1 MYASRW
7 TQGWMGFALL
17 WFLLAIA
24 FAPTNKV
31 YQQGMA
37 LFLWVPTLCLVW
49 PARSRLAEVW
59 RTQRMLCLAVLALC
73 GWALLSMLWSQ
84 EPDLTRG
91 PKRLLY
97 ILVFLLFFPIL
108 AGGRPERVI
117 RLMQWGGLGLAL
129 VALLAIIRFYWLE
142 GNPWFGRLSGLGELA
157 HPILGGYALGL
168 AMVWMLSWVP
178 PSRLMRVVW
187 CLALGVL
194 CAFVVLCQSRG
205 VAVAL
210 LATILTAPL
219 WRRDRQTLLL
229 ALASLLFAIVVF
241 WLLAPLVLERGVSYR
256 PQIFM
261 ASLQMIAERPWTGLG
276 LESSYRVFASD
287 LYFDHSHN
295 LLTHVAIELG
305 IPGLLLWMAVWLAT
319 LSEAWRSRH
328 TLFGQ
333 GLLGI
338 WVFSTVAMQFDAASL
353 TGTPRAEWFITW
365 LPVGLAL
372 VSACARGSSG
382 VCDKIPR
389 ST

>member
-1 MYASRW
+1 MYTNRW
-7 TQGWMGFALL
+7 TQGLMGFAFL

-24 FAPTNKV
+24 LAPTNKI

-37 LFLWVPTLCLVW
+37 LFLWVPTLCLAW
-49 PARSRLAEVW
+49 SARSRFVELW
-59 RTQRMLCLAVLALC
+59 RAQRLLCLSVLALFC
-73 GWALLSMLWSQ
+73 WALISMLWSQ

-108 AGGRPERVI
+108 ADGRPERVI

-129 VALLAIIRFYWLE
+129 VALLAIIRFYWVE
-142 GNPWFGRLSGLGELA
+142 GNPWIGRLTGLGELA

-168 AMVWMLSWVP
+168 AMVWMLFWL
-178 PSRLMRVVW
+178 PSSHLMRGVW
-187 CLALGVL
+187 FLALGAL

-210 LATILTAPL
+210 LATILAAPL
-219 WRRDRQTLLL
+219 WRRDRQARLL
-229 ALASLLFAIVVF
+229 AIFSLLFAIVVF
-241 WLLAPLVLERGVSYR
+241 WLLAPLMLGRGVSYR

-261 ASLQMIAERPWTGLG
+261 ASLQMIAEHPWTGLG
-276 LESSYRVFASD
+276 LESAYRVFAAD

-305 IPGLLLWMAVWLAT
+305 IPGLLLWITVWLAT

-333 GLLGI
+333 GLLGV

-365 LPVGLAL
+365 LPVGLAV
-372 VSACARGSSG
+372 VSAWARGSDKA
-382 VCDKIPR
+382 CDKIPR
-389 ST
+389 SI